1 MSRINIAL
9 SVALSSVFLD
19 FFQVINEIKPISQ
32 SINIIKLA
40 PISLKAQLS
49 PRHSGLIFR
58 IFCTNT
64 KIVDSTIKADA
75 TNNLLGVRLFFTML
89 L

>member
-9 SVALSSVFLD
+9 SVALSLVFLD
-19 FFQVINEIKPISQ
+19 FFQATNEIKPISQ
-32 SINIIKLA
+32 DINIIKTN

-49 PRHSGLIFR
+49 PWHPGLIFR

-64 KIVDSTIKADA
+64 KIADSTIRAVA
-75 TNNLLGVRLFFTML
+75 TNNLLRVRFFFMP
-89 L
+89 